1 MAAQEPQERTR
12 RSPFEADF
20 ERVLCGKRF
29 KCGMD
34 QVIAFNFFLNWSF
47 IIMYIYISIYIC
59 IYIIIYVYMPVV
71 PHKAVAE
78 VSRIGNL

>member
-34 QVIAFNFFLNWSF
+34 QVIALNFFSIGALYN
-47 IIMYIYISIYIC
+47 ICNVYIYSMIYTC
-59 IYIIIYVYMPVV
+59 IYI
-71 PHKAVAE
+71 
-78 VSRIGNL
+78 